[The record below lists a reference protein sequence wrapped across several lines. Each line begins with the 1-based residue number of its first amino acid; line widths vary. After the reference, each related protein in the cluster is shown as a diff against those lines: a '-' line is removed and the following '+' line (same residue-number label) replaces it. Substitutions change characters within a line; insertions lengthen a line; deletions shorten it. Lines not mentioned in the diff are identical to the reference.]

1 MTQQEELNKF
11 HALVADLES
20 GKVRVAEKIDGEWKV
35 NAWVKETILSGFR
48 LGNLT
53 DMSEGQFSFFDKD
66 TIPAQRFT
74 ANSRVRIVPGGSSVR
89 CGAYLAPSV
98 IMMPPSYVNIGA
110 FVDEGTMID
119 SHALVGSCAQVGKH
133 VHLSA
138 ASQLGGVLEPV
149 GALPVIIE
157 DNVFIGGN
165 CGIYEGTIV
174 KQNAVIAT
182 GVIINASTAIY
193 DATTGNY
200 IRANENGQM
209 VVPEGAVVVAG
220 SRPITKGPG
229 AEAGVHISCDCE
241 VSRRQHFG
249 FGNARRHTPI
259 ITIHHFC

>member
-1 MTQQEELNKF
+1 
-11 HALVADLES
+11 
-20 GKVRVAEKIDGEWKV
+20 
-35 NAWVKETILSGFR
+35 
-48 LGNLT
+48 
-53 DMSEGQFSFFDKD
+53 
-66 TIPAQRFT
+66 
-74 ANSRVRIVPGGSSVR
+74 
-89 CGAYLAPSV
+89 
-98 IMMPPSYVNIGA
+98 
-110 FVDEGTMID
+110 MID

-193 DATTGNY
+193 DATCGEY
-200 IRANENGQM
+200 IRANENGQI

-220 SRPITKGPG
+220 SRPITKG
-229 AEAGVHISCDCE
+229 AGKDDGIHIY
-241 VSRRQHFG
+241 
-249 FGNARRHTPI
+249 TPVI
-259 ITIHHFC
+259 VKYRDAGTSTSVTLEDLLR